1 MSNALNNA
9 LRGVPPSSRGL
20 GHLPFTE
27 KTGIRIPLGVKK
39 IKLSKFFYILYMSR
53 YIGPRLRIIRRIGKL
68 RGFTRKKPFRRSFRG
83 RGALQGKVIPPG
95 QHGLTKLFKSRPFD
109 SNESDYLIR
118 LKVKQRLRYNYGIT
132 EKQLVKYVRQAKKM
146 KESTGQVLLQLLEMR
161 LDNIVFRLNMAPT
174 ICAARQL
181 ISHGHIHVNNKK
193 VNIAS
198 YMCKPKDVISVSM
211 KQSSLKLVNRN
222 LQEYSQKMSAY
233 KKRLEKTLAYVLF
246 QRNISPNMANA
257 LEYINQ
263 GKVQVNN
270 RKVLLPNYLC
280 HSKDMISVKT
290 DKGIRKFQFSE

>member
-1 MSNALNNA
+1 
-9 LRGVPPSSRGL
+9 
-20 GHLPFTE
+20 
-27 KTGIRIPLGVKK
+27 
-39 IKLSKFFYILYMSR
+39 MSR

-181 ISHGHIHVNNKK
+181 ISHGHIHVNSKK

-233 KKRLEKTLAYVLF
+233 KKRLERTLAYVLF